1 MDTANPDSNAE
12 APPMASPLAPALA
25 SPLAPPMAPTGAPP
39 AQVIY
44 LPSAPVKR
52 TNRFFG
58 SLIALIATWVYAG
71 LMALVIVVLLVAITG
86 QVKFTF
92 VGSATFYIPVL
103 FFAVAMLIVVV
114 IANRAG
120 WWSYMIG
127 SAIVALVVY
136 FGSAGMILLL
146 NGVVLATP
154 EQAALLFREVLA
166 NPITV
171 STAVVARE
179 VAIWAGLIVSRRGK
193 RVTAANLVARQTFDR
208 DIADRERADR
218 ERAGRDRADRDR
230 ADREASA
237 TVVTI

>member
-12 APPMASPLAPALA
+12 APPAASTLAPALA
-25 SPLAPPMAPTGAPP
+25 STLASPVATPVAPTGALP

-44 LPSAPVKR
+44 LPSAPVNR
-52 TNRFFG
+52 TNRLFG
-58 SLIALIATWVYAG
+58 SLIALVATWVYGG
-71 LMALVIVVLLVAITG
+71 LMALVIAVLSVAITG
-86 QVKFTF
+86 QVNFAF
-92 VGSATFYIPVL
+92 VASATFYIPVL
-103 FFAVAMLIVVV
+103 FFAGAMLIVVV

-127 SAIVALVVY
+127 SAVVALVVY

-154 EQAALLFREVLA
+154 DQAALLFREVLA

-208 DIADRERADR
+208 ERADR
-218 ERAGRDRADRDR
+218 ERADRDR

-237 TVVTI
+237 TIVTI

>member
-1 MDTANPDSNAE
+1 VQTAPTVAPAT
-12 APPMASPLAPALA
+12 APPP
-25 SPLAPPMAPTGAPP
+25 
-39 AQVIY
+39 QFIY
-44 LPSAPVKR
+44 LPNAPVKH

-71 LMALVIVVLLVAITG
+71 VLALVIAILLAAVTG
-86 QVKFTF
+86 QVNFAF
-92 VGSATFYIPVL
+92 VASATFYIPVL

-114 IANRAG
+114 IANCAG
-120 WWSYMIG
+120 WWSYMIT

-154 EQAALLFREVLA
+154 EQAALLFREVLT

-171 STAVVARE
+171 STAGVARE
-179 VAIWAGLIVSRRGK
+179 VAIWSGLIVSRRGK

-208 DIADRERADR
+208 D
-218 ERAGRDRADRDR
+218 R

-237 TVVTI
+237 TAVTI